1 MYQRLIEQIRW
12 FGVRRV
18 VTSALA
24 AFVLAVGAW
33 WVVRV
38 PPAPVESGISFT
50 GTSLVRD
57 QSSSSGVAPALAL
70 NIVVHVA
77 GEVNKPGVYTLPN
90 SARMIDAVTAAGGA
104 TARADLEVINL
115 ATPLIDSSQIYVPAK
130 GVAARPTIVRPQ
142 PGVNGVASATN
153 SPSASGVV
161 NINRASVTE
170 LDTLPGV
177 GPSTAQ
183 AIVDYRSANG
193 PFGSPEDLL
202 NVKGIGPAKF
212 EAMRKLV
219 GVLMLVYNAPSTTVL
234 MASDSNAPTQMP
246 IANGRTSCSH
256 SGQPV
261 TALRVARNAEICP
274 TANHSTMLKKNASTY
289 AEFEETAGTPSIG
302 KTGKAMSRSK
312 KPSRP
317 NSEPGSATSSKPTKE
332 IASDAPT
339 AIRPPRWRTCVR

>member
-57 QSSSSGVAPALAL
+57 QSSSSDAAALAL

-170 LDTLPGV
+170 LDALPGV
-177 GPSTAQ
+177 GQSTAQ

-212 EAMRKLV
+212 EAMRNLV
-219 GVLMLVYNAPSTTVL
+219 GV
-234 MASDSNAPTQMP
+234 
-246 IANGRTSCSH
+246 
-256 SGQPV
+256 
-261 TALRVARNAEICP
+261 
-274 TANHSTMLKKNASTY
+274 
-289 AEFEETAGTPSIG
+289 
-302 KTGKAMSRSK
+302 
-312 KPSRP
+312 
-317 NSEPGSATSSKPTKE
+317 
-332 IASDAPT
+332 
-339 AIRPPRWRTCVR
+339 

>member
-1 MYQRLIEQIRW
+1 VYRRLIEGIQW
-12 FGVRRV
+12 FGLRRV
-18 VTSALA
+18 ITSAVA
-24 AFVLAVGAW
+24 VVLVAVGAW

-38 PPAPVESGISFT
+38 PPVPVESGIAFT

-57 QSSSSGVAPALAL
+57 QSSLSGAAPVLSL

-130 GVAARPTIVRPQ
+130 GISARPTFVRPQ
-142 PGVNGVASATN
+142 PGLNGVASAPN
-153 SPSASGVV
+153 SPNASGVV
-161 NINRASVTE
+161 NINRASVAE
-170 LDTLPGV
+170 LDALPGV

-193 PFGSPEDLL
+193 PFGSIEDLL

-219 GVLMLVYNAPSTTVL
+219 GV
-234 MASDSNAPTQMP
+234 
-246 IANGRTSCSH
+246 
-256 SGQPV
+256 
-261 TALRVARNAEICP
+261 
-274 TANHSTMLKKNASTY
+274 
-289 AEFEETAGTPSIG
+289 
-302 KTGKAMSRSK
+302 
-312 KPSRP
+312 
-317 NSEPGSATSSKPTKE
+317 
-332 IASDAPT
+332 
-339 AIRPPRWRTCVR
+339 

>member
-1 MYQRLIEQIRW
+1 MYQRLIERLRW

-57 QSSSSGVAPALAL
+57 QSSSSDAAALAL

-130 GVAARPTIVRPQ
+130 GVAARPTFIRPQ
-142 PGVNGVASATN
+142 PGVYGVASATN

-170 LDTLPGV
+170 LDALPGV
-177 GPSTAQ
+177 GQSTAQ

-219 GVLMLVYNAPSTTVL
+219 GV
-234 MASDSNAPTQMP
+234 
-246 IANGRTSCSH
+246 
-256 SGQPV
+256 
-261 TALRVARNAEICP
+261 
-274 TANHSTMLKKNASTY
+274 
-289 AEFEETAGTPSIG
+289 
-302 KTGKAMSRSK
+302 
-312 KPSRP
+312 
-317 NSEPGSATSSKPTKE
+317 
-332 IASDAPT
+332 
-339 AIRPPRWRTCVR
+339 

>member
-1 MYQRLIEQIRW
+1 VYQRLIERLRW

-57 QSSSSGVAPALAL
+57 QSSSSDAAALAL

-104 TARADLEVINL
+104 TTHADLEVINL

-170 LDTLPGV
+170 LDALPGV
-177 GPSTAQ
+177 GQSTAQ

-219 GVLMLVYNAPSTTVL
+219 GV
-234 MASDSNAPTQMP
+234 
-246 IANGRTSCSH
+246 
-256 SGQPV
+256 
-261 TALRVARNAEICP
+261 
-274 TANHSTMLKKNASTY
+274 
-289 AEFEETAGTPSIG
+289 
-302 KTGKAMSRSK
+302 
-312 KPSRP
+312 
-317 NSEPGSATSSKPTKE
+317 
-332 IASDAPT
+332 
-339 AIRPPRWRTCVR
+339 

>member
-1 MYQRLIEQIRW
+1 VYQRLIERLRW

-57 QSSSSGVAPALAL
+57 QSSSSDAAALAL

-130 GVAARPTIVRPQ
+130 GVAARPTFIRPQ

-170 LDTLPGV
+170 LDALPGV
-177 GPSTAQ
+177 GQSTAQ

-219 GVLMLVYNAPSTTVL
+219 GV
-234 MASDSNAPTQMP
+234 
-246 IANGRTSCSH
+246 
-256 SGQPV
+256 
-261 TALRVARNAEICP
+261 
-274 TANHSTMLKKNASTY
+274 
-289 AEFEETAGTPSIG
+289 
-302 KTGKAMSRSK
+302 
-312 KPSRP
+312 
-317 NSEPGSATSSKPTKE
+317 
-332 IASDAPT
+332 
-339 AIRPPRWRTCVR
+339 

>member
-1 MYQRLIEQIRW
+1 MYQRLLERIRW

-57 QSSSSGVAPALAL
+57 QSSSSDAAALAL

-130 GVAARPTIVRPQ
+130 GVAARPTFVRPQ

-153 SPSASGVV
+153 SPSASGVD

-170 LDTLPGV
+170 LDALPGV
-177 GPSTAQ
+177 GQSTAQ

-219 GVLMLVYNAPSTTVL
+219 GV
-234 MASDSNAPTQMP
+234 
-246 IANGRTSCSH
+246 
-256 SGQPV
+256 
-261 TALRVARNAEICP
+261 
-274 TANHSTMLKKNASTY
+274 
-289 AEFEETAGTPSIG
+289 
-302 KTGKAMSRSK
+302 
-312 KPSRP
+312 
-317 NSEPGSATSSKPTKE
+317 
-332 IASDAPT
+332 
-339 AIRPPRWRTCVR
+339 